1 MFPWSAIIGGAANL
15 IGGLVQNKQQNRM
28 NAKQEAFS
36 REMYQRQQSDNV
48 AFWNQQNEY
57 NSPEQQIK
65 RLREAGI
72 NPAVMYGGNAAG
84 AAGQAGPIE
93 NARPGQVDYKAAPVG
108 DYIARAGENVM
119 NAIYDIEIKKA
130 QADNM
135 KAQNTVLLQEAVLK
149 AAQTEETLA
158 RGERGWFDLN
168 FERDLRDVS
177 ADARKEAVRQM
188 RVNMDVTQ
196 ERNAREAVQSAASV
210 QEAFARIAKMEE
222 EKLSLQQNRR
232 ESVQSIARSRAE
244 VQRIRQD
251 VANMQRDGT
260 LKDIDISLREK
271 GINPNDPTW
280 MRLVARAMEG
290 FISGEIKSSDLKN
303 YILGIFG
310 Y

>member
-1 MFPWSAIIGGAANL
+1 MFPWSAIIGGASNL
-15 IGGLVQNKQQNRM
+15 IGGWVQNRQQNRM
-28 NAKQEAFS
+28 NDKQEAFS
-36 REMYQRQQSDNV
+36 REMYQRQQADNV
-48 AFWNQQNEY
+48 AFWHQQNEY

-72 NPAVMYGGNAAG
+72 NPAIMYGGNASG

-108 DYIARAGENVM
+108 DYIARAGESLM
-119 NAIYDIEIKKA
+119 NSMYDIEIKKA

-135 KAQNTVLLQEAVLK
+135 KAQNSVLLQEAVLK

-158 RGERGWFDLN
+158 RGQRGWFDLQ
-168 FERDLRDVS
+168 FERDLREVS

-196 ERNAREAVQSAASV
+196 ERNAREAVQNAASV
-210 QEAFARIAKMEE
+210 QEAFARMAKMEE
-222 EKLSLQQNRR
+222 EKLSMQQDRR
-232 ESVQSIARSRAE
+232 RSAQEIARSRAE
-244 VQRIRQD
+244 VNRINQD
-251 VANMQRDGT
+251 ILNMQRDGT

-280 MRLVARAMEG
+280 MRLIARAIEG
-290 FISGEIKSSDLKN
+290 FATGEIKSSDLKS